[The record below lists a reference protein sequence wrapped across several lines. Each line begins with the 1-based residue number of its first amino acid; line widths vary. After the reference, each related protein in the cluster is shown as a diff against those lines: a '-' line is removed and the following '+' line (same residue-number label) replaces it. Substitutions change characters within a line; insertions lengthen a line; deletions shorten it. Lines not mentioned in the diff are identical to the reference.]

1 MWSDRCSAPPAT
13 LAPLIVAVG
22 GDESEEF
29 LRQSEI
35 FTAQWAKEGVPCEM
49 MVRPGINHFTIL
61 DEFADADNGLT
72 RAVRKQ
78 MGLG

>member
-1 MWSDRCSAPPAT
+1 M
-13 LAPLIVAVG
+13 IVAAG

-35 FTAQWAKEGVPCEM
+35 FTAQWAKKGVPCEM
-49 MVRPGINHFTIL
+49 IVRPGINHFTIL
-61 DEFADADNGLT
+61 GEFADPEGGLT

>member
-1 MWSDRCSAPPAT
+1 MGRTPKILIFFLT
-13 LAPLIVAVG
+13 GLIVAAG

-49 MVRPGINHFTIL
+49 MVRPGFNHFTIL
-61 DEFADADNGLT
+61 GEFADPESGLT